1 MEIEK
6 VFSGVEFDWDKWNA
20 DKIREKHKVQ
30 FPEAEEVFFDINLI
44 ILPDPTHSIAEERY
58 IALGKTKT
66 SSPLFV
72 VFTER
77 SFDATKKIRIISARD
92 MSKKERR
99 RYHEQTKKS
108 AGA

>member
-1 MEIEK
+1 MGK
-6 VFSGVEFDWDKWNA
+6 VFSQVEFDWDTHNIN
-20 DKIREKHKVQ
+20 KIWKKHGIR

-58 IALGKTKT
+58 IALGKTKVNR
-66 SSPLFV
+66 PLFV

-77 SFDATKKIRIISARD
+77 SGKIRIISARD
-92 MSKKERR
+92 MSKKERS
-99 RYHEQTKKS
+99 RYNEQTKET

>member
-1 MEIEK
+1 MEIEEL
-6 VFSGVEFDWDKWNA
+6 FSGAEFDWDKWNA
-20 DKIREKHKVQ
+20 DKIWKKHKVQ
-30 FPEAEEVFFDINLI
+30 FPEVEEVFFDINLI

-66 SSPLFV
+66 SRTLFV

-77 SFDATKKIRIISARD
+77 GFDATKKIRIISARD
-92 MSKKERR
+92 ISKKERR
-99 RYHEQTKKS
+99 KYHEQIKKS